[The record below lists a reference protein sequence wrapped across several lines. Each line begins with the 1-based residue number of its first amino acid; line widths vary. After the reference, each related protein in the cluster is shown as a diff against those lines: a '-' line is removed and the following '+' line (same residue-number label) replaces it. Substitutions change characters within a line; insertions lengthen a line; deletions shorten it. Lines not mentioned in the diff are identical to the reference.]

1 MLMSTRRL
9 SEGLV
14 FFVDQPL
21 QEKPVHY
28 SAGITHLVQHALADD
43 QGGKWLWM
51 TATEDPEDIELL
63 QGNVFSGKKIPD
75 FFGKPI
81 VGENQVDDE
90 FLVFAGK
97 MLLLDV
103 FF

>member
-1 MLMSTRRL
+1 
-9 SEGLV
+9 
-14 FFVDQPL
+14 
-21 QEKPVHY
+21 
-28 SAGITHLVQHALADD
+28 
-43 QGGKWLWM
+43 M
-51 TATEDPEDIELL
+51 TSTEDPEDIELL
-63 QGNVFSGKKIPD
+63 QRNVFSGKKIPD